1 MSVTSPPAI
10 AGGTPIRVQPLP
22 YGRHHLDDAD
32 IAAVVAALRSGT
44 LTGGAAI
51 ADFEHALA
59 ARCNVDHAVAVA
71 NGSVALDLAVLALGV
86 GPGDE
91 VITTPLTFVATA
103 NAVLRAGATPVFADI
118 GDDRCLEP
126 ESVARA
132 VTPRTKAVITVD
144 YSGLPSDIAALRA
157 ALPRPLPII
166 ADSAHSLG
174 ASQNGRPVGSLADI
188 TTLSFHPVKQITT
201 GEGGACLTSDADVAD
216 RIRKLRNHGMTSTA
230 DERTGAL
237 WKYDVTM
244 LGDNHRITALQAA
257 LGTSQL
263 RRLDDVVAER
273 SEIADRYD
281 AHPRRHPRHRS
292 SPSTGGPPERVAP
305 LSRSRS
311 TPTSSDASATRSS
324 TRCARRESRRRSITP
339 PCTCSPLYRERGGVP
354 GTAPRAERLCDRLVT
369 LPLYP
374 AMTVLRPGR
383 CRPRPATDPRVGGGA
398 RGPVVTPRALLAA
411 DCGRGV
417 GLGHIERMLALAD
430 ALTPDMD
437 VSMLLPAGRRVA
449 AAACRRSGPRA
460 IDAPGDT
467 PERVT
472 AAVGAAPFDVIVLD
486 GYVFDVELQ
495 RRLRDTRAADSRRR
509 PAVFR
514 PTATSR
520 STRRPAA
527 KRCDRRARPP
537 SSGVPRTH

>member
-1 MSVTSPPAI
+1 MSVTSSPAI

-32 IAAVVAALRSGT
+32 IAAVVAVMRSGT

-51 ADFEHALA
+51 AEFEKALA
-59 ARCNVDHAVAVA
+59 TRCKVDHAVAVA
-71 NGSVALDLAVLALGV
+71 NGSVALDLAVQALGI

-103 NAVLRAGATPVFADI
+103 NAALRAGATPVFADI
-118 GDDRCLEP
+118 GDDRCLDP

-132 VTPRTKAVITVD
+132 VTPRSRAVITVD
-144 YSGLPSDIAALRA
+144 YSGLPSDIGALRA

-174 ASQNGRPVGSLADI
+174 ASQHGRPVGSLADI

-230 DERTGAL
+230 DERRGAL

-281 AHPRRHPRHRS
+281 ALLGDIPGIGLPPRPVGRHSAWHLYAIEIDPDEFGCEHDSVIDALRAEGIEATLHY
-292 SPSTGGPPERVAP
+292 PAVHL
-305 LSRSRS
+305 LS
-311 TPTSSDASATRSS
+311 
-324 TRCARRESRRRSITP
+324 
-339 PCTCSPLYRERGGVP
+339 LYRERGGVP

-374 AMTVLRPGR
+374 AMTSS
-383 CRPRPATDPRVGGGA
+383 DQDD
-398 RGPVVTPRALLAA
+398 VV
-411 DCGRGV
+411 
-417 GLGHIERMLALAD
+417 LALQRIHAW
-430 ALTPDMD
+430 
-437 VSMLLPAGRRVA
+437 A
-449 AAACRRSGPRA
+449 AARA
-460 IDAPGDT
+460 
-467 PERVT
+467 V
-472 AAVGAAPFDVIVLD
+472 
-486 GYVFDVELQ
+486 
-495 RRLRDTRAADSRRR
+495 
-509 PAVFR
+509 
-514 PTATSR
+514 
-520 STRRPAA
+520 
-527 KRCDRRARPP
+527 P
-537 SSGVPRTH
+537 S

>member
-103 NAVLRAGATPVFADI
+103 NAALRAGAKPVFADV

-132 VTPRTKAVITVD
+132 VTPRTKVVITVD
-144 YSGLPSDIAALRA
+144 YSGLPSDIGALRA

-230 DERTGAL
+230 DERSGAL

-263 RRLDDVVAER
+263 RRLNDVVAER

-281 AHPRRHPRHRS
+281 ALLGDIPGIGLPPRP
-292 SPSTGGPPERVAP
+292 GGRQSAWHLYAIEIDPDEFGCERDSVIDALRAEGIEATLHYP
-305 LSRSRS
+305 AVHLLS
-311 TPTSSDASATRSS
+311 
-324 TRCARRESRRRSITP
+324 
-339 PCTCSPLYRERGGVP
+339 LYRERGGVP

-374 AMTVLRPGR
+374 AMTSS
-383 CRPRPATDPRVGGGA
+383 DQDD
-398 RGPVVTPRALLAA
+398 VV
-411 DCGRGV
+411 
-417 GLGHIERMLALAD
+417 LALQRIHAW
-430 ALTPDMD
+430 
-437 VSMLLPAGRRVA
+437 A
-449 AAACRRSGPRA
+449 AARA
-460 IDAPGDT
+460 
-467 PERVT
+467 V
-472 AAVGAAPFDVIVLD
+472 
-486 GYVFDVELQ
+486 
-495 RRLRDTRAADSRRR
+495 
-509 PAVFR
+509 
-514 PTATSR
+514 
-520 STRRPAA
+520 
-527 KRCDRRARPP
+527 P
-537 SSGVPRTH
+537 S